1 LVYKIVNLLSFNQ
14 AYNSLVKQFFASKPI
29 YWLYRVVLPVI
40 TIFLM
45 LGVSSLIQRD
55 VVVSAGFDLIAR
67 LILTHHFSVLY
78 FVLPRATKKTYPH
91 PNRRSWQKE
100 DIPRDQA
107 TIYVMSYSLGVAILT
122 FYGIVFF
129 LPFITF
135 PFSLCIAIIN
145 AAIIGLHMAV
155 RYDVV
160 TG

>member
-1 LVYKIVNLLSFNQ
+1 VKLLSFNRV
-14 AYNSLVKQFFASKPI
+14 YNSQVKQFFASKPI

-40 TIFLM
+40 TVFLM

-67 LILTHHFSVLY
+67 LILTLHFSVLY
-78 FVLPRATKKTYPH
+78 FVLPRATKKTYPY
-91 PNRRSWQKE
+91 PNLRAWQKE

-135 PFSLCIAIIN
+135 PFSLCIAVIN
-145 AAIIGLHMAV
+145 TAIIGLHMAV
-155 RYDVV
+155 RYDVI